1 MQQLVIW
8 AVFCLLVLVLCV
20 LKPDAGRIFVGI
32 FFLIMAIGVNV
43 VMVFFDPNSYIGLG
57 AESFI
62 SLYRWVFTNLV
73 ALAPPLFVLP
83 IAAFEIAIGLLML
96 SRGRYVKW
104 GLMGGIVFLI
114 AITPLGVWTLANLI
128 LAVAMTYLLTKEY
141 EWSLSETLRLPARP
155 RRQQRWERRQPR

>member
-73 ALAPPLFVLP
+73 VLAPPLFVLP

-104 GLMGGIVFLI
+104 GLIGGIVFLI

-141 EWSLSETLRLPARP
+141 ERSLSETLRLTVRP
-155 RRQQRWERRQPR
+155 RRQQRWERR

>member
-141 EWSLSETLRLPARP
+141 ERSLSETLRLTARP
-155 RRQQRWERRQPR
+155 RRQQRWERR